1 MYYWAHF
8 FLSHASLSTSFNRRP
23 TLLSARISEST
34 LFGCARFFWANYEK
48 CQKYEKIICQNE
60 WSKMI
65 FKLDLICFLG
75 NNSDYS
81 LQTCFFELPK
91 PWTRQA
97 LKSSQGQ
104 RQKKQNM
111 IDFYRN
117 NLHLYSTFFCTP
129 CKNNR
134 KKLNLIHLSKKF
146 QNFWGFCLTSQ
157 FYPNHPIHFNLV

>member
-1 MYYWAHF
+1 M
-8 FLSHASLSTSFNRRP
+8 HASF
-23 TLLSARISEST
+23 SARFAYIK
-34 LFGCARFFWANYEK
+34 LP
-48 CQKYEKIICQNE
+48 KIGLKLYVKTVE
-60 WSKMI
+60 AKI
-65 FKLDLICFLG
+65 FVFLG
-75 NNSDYS
+75 NISDYS

-157 FYPNHPIHFNLV
+157 FYPNHPILFNLV